1 MYAKEIV
8 EGLKNVDV
16 NAGLFRDCVLAVVTA
31 DYLKGTNDKSLDI
44 DLFCSEATVNTY
56 GRELHEYLGLP
67 IKRGISKI
75 LPHVQLLRVVCD
87 ALFIHNLEKDL
98 SVEDLRLM
106 NECSYLV
113 ANVDGHKYK
122 RAGYAEYAEC
132 LKTLKFYFNSVKK
145 YDKLDELYSQYL
157 EDRTEIFNIGSDC
170 IKLPKLSGK
179 NLDRGITIDSSLVI
193 DDEEDYFYS
202 SFIPSLLIS
211 VTTKV
216 EEIYSGNHSCGLG
229 VMYRA
234 YEKLQENL
242 PLPTFSA
249 KTHRTKEMKEY
260 YSLFFKADPGC
271 KYGKKHYDV
280 LKEFSNVIEE
290 TEVMLNGGRK

>member
-67 IKRGISKI
+67 VKRGISKI

-122 RAGYAEYAEC
+122 RTGYAEYEEC
-132 LKTLKFYFNSVKK
+132 KGVLENYFNSLKTYK
-145 YDKLDELYSQYL
+145 TLEELYKKYL
-157 EDRTEIFNIGSDC
+157 EDKTEVFSIGTSK
-170 IKLPKLSGK
+170 IKMPKLACSSS
-179 NLDRGITIDSSLVI
+179 DVTIDNTLEI
-193 DDEEDYFYS
+193 QDEEGYFYS
-202 SFIPSLLIS
+202 EFIPALLTNITS
-211 VTTKV
+211 KI
-216 EEIYSGNHSCGLG
+216 EEIYNNNHSLGLG

-234 YEKLQENL
+234 YGKLQENL

-249 KTHRTKEMKEY
+249 KICRSKELSDY
-260 YSLFFKADPGC
+260 YNLFFKASPGYS
-271 KYGKKHYDV
+271 YGKIHYDT
-280 LKEFSNVIEE
+280 LKTLADSIEE
-290 TEVMLNGGRK
+290 TEGLLNNGNK